1 MKTRARV
8 LLAASATTGLAVLLA
23 AALPA
28 YAAFKLPAPEK
39 LTLKN
44 GLVVY
49 FQRNSDLPLIS
60 FQMWL
65 RGAGSA
71 AEPAELEGAAGLTA
85 ALMTKGT
92 AGMDADALAEAVDF
106 MGADLTIAAAE
117 EYASVG
123 TQSLAEHFPKIMEIA
138 ADCLKSPAF
147 KDDEFAKERK
157 TRLDTLKSMKD
168 NPAAAVRAYFKKAYF
183 GAHPL
188 GRLASG
194 TETSLGRMT
203 AADVRTFYKKFY
215 HPANGIAAVVGDI
228 DKAKLLDVLNATIGR
243 WTVPG
248 AAPAAPAVPPLP
260 RPAGRTLIL
269 IDKPDAT
276 QAYWVLGA
284 PGYRQGDPVS
294 GPAAVM
300 NTLFGGRF
308 TSWLSTELRIKRGL
322 TYGAGS
328 NFQSWAAGGIFSA
341 SSYTK
346 NDKIGEM
353 LQIAFD
359 LLKKA
364 RSSGFAA
371 EEVESARN
379 YILGQFPPTL
389 ESNASKAGTYVRLA
403 FYRLGFDYLDTYL
416 ARIRAVAPPEAKDA
430 AAKFIPDADFI
441 LVVVGKAA
449 EIKSQLD
456 KFGTWTVKKITDP
469 DF

>member
-1 MKTRARV
+1 VKTRRRIV
-8 LLAASATTGLAVLLA
+8 LALALLA
-23 AALPA
+23 AATLLA
-28 YAAFKLPAPEK
+28 QAAFKLPAPEK
-39 LTLKN
+39 LTLRN
-44 GLVVY
+44 GLTVY
-49 FQRNSDLPLIS
+49 FQKNADLPLLS
-60 FQMWL
+60 FQMWI
-65 RGAGSA
+65 RGAGSSG
-71 AEPAELEGAAGLTA
+71 EPAELEGAAGLTA
-85 ALMTKGT
+85 ALMMKGT
-92 AGMDADALAEAVDF
+92 AKMDAVAVAEAVDF
-106 MGADLTIAAAE
+106 LGAGLSFSASE
-117 EYASVG
+117 EYAAVG
-123 TQSLAEHFPKIMEIA
+123 AQSLAEHFPKVMEIA
-138 ADCLKSPAF
+138 ADCLRTPAF
-147 KDDEFAKERK
+147 KDDEFTKERK
-157 TRLDTLKSMKD
+157 TRLDSLKAMKD
-168 NPAAAVRAYFKKAYF
+168 NPGKAVRAYFKKAYF
-183 GAHPL
+183 GTHPF

-203 AADVRTFYKKFY
+203 PADVRNFYKKAY
-215 HPANGIAAVVGDI
+215 HPANAVAAVVGAI
-228 DKAKLLDVLNATIGR
+228 DGPRLLEVLNATIGQ
-243 WTVPG
+243 WTVAG
-248 AAPAAPAVPPLP
+248 ATPKAAAVPALP
-260 RPAGRTLIL
+260 KPTGRKLVL

-284 PGYRQGDPVS
+284 PGYAVGDPVT

-328 NFQSWAAGGIFSA
+328 NFQGWAAGGLFNA

-364 RSSGFAA
+364 RTTGFAP
-371 EEVESARN
+371 EEVESSRN

-389 ESNASKAGTYVRLA
+389 ESNASKAGTYVQLA
-403 FYRLGFDYLDTYL
+403 FYNLGFDYFDKYL
-416 ARIRAVAPPEAKDA
+416 ARIQAITPAEAKDA
-430 AAKFIPDADFI
+430 AARLIPDADFV

-449 EIKSQLD
+449 EIKAQLD

>member
-1 MKTRARV
+1 MKPRFRIV
-8 LLAASATTGLAVLLA
+8 LALALLA
-23 AALPA
+23 AAALFA
-28 YAAFKLPAPEK
+28 RAAFKLPAPEK

-44 GLVVY
+44 GLTVY
-49 FQRNSDLPLIS
+49 FQKNADLPLLS
-60 FQMWL
+60 FQMWI
-65 RGAGSA
+65 RGAGSSG
-71 AEPAELEGAAGLTA
+71 EPAELEGAADLTA
-85 ALMTKGT
+85 ALMMKGT
-92 AGMDADALAEAVDF
+92 ATMDAVTVAEAVDF
-106 MGADLTIAAAE
+106 LGAGLSFSASE
-117 EYASVG
+117 EYAAVG
-123 TQSLAEHFPKIMEIA
+123 AQSLAEHFPKVMEIA
-138 ADCLKSPAF
+138 ADCLRTPAF
-147 KDDEFAKERK
+147 KDDEFTKERK
-157 TRLDTLKSMKD
+157 TRLDSLKAMKD
-168 NPAAAVRAYFKKAYF
+168 NPGAAVRAYFKKAYF
-183 GAHPL
+183 GAHPF

-194 TETSLGRMT
+194 TETSLGKFT
-203 AADVRTFYKKFY
+203 PADVRNFYKKAY
-215 HPANGIAAVVGDI
+215 HPANAVAAVVGAI
-228 DKAKLLDVLNATIGR
+228 DGPKLLEVLNATIGR
-243 WTVPG
+243 WTVAG
-248 AAPAAPAVPPLP
+248 AAPKEAAVPALP
-260 RPAGRTLIL
+260 KPAGRRLIL

-284 PGYRQGDPVS
+284 PGYAVGDPVT

-328 NFQSWAAGGIFSA
+328 NFQGWAAGGLFSA

-364 RSSGFAA
+364 RSTGFTPQ
-371 EEVESARN
+371 EVESSRN
-379 YILGQFPPTL
+379 YLLGQFPPTL

-403 FYRLGFDYLDTYL
+403 FYGLGFDYIDKYL
-416 ARIRAVAPPEAKDA
+416 ARIQAITPADAKDA
-430 AAKFIPDADFI
+430 AAKLIPDADFV

-449 EIKSQLD
+449 EIKAQLD